1 MSRIES
7 YVLHI
12 GLDLIHFRTMIWVYT
27 LYLMWNFVSLKE
39 SLIQASPFM
48 ATQVYLDVVD
58 IVMVSLAASF
68 AMLGRL
74 WLERFAV
81 IMLSVNG
88 FGQQVL
94 RLIFNLVEGM
104 PLQVLMLVSGLAFS
118 ILYLSRVLTLTYKIA
133 NLRSTLEKAVR

>member
-39 SLIQASPFM
+39 SLIQAGPFM
-48 ATQVYLDVVD
+48 VAQVYLDVVD
-58 IVMVSLAASF
+58 IVMVSLAASL

-118 ILYLSRVLTLTYKIA
+118 SLYLSRALTLTYEIA